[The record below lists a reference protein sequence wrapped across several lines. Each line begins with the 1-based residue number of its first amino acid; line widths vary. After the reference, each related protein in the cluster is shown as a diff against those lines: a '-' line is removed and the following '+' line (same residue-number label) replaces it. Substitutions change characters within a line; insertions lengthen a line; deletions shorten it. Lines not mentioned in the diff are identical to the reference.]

1 MNLAAR
7 DIRHNLGRFALTAL
21 GIGLLLMLVLG
32 MGGIY
37 QGLIFEATQ
46 LVEDVGADFWVVQK
60 STRGPFAEISRIPA
74 NLAFRL
80 LGVPGVQS
88 ARSFVSHTI
97 QREQQ
102 GKRFRMFVQ
111 GLDWPEDKG
120 EWVRL
125 VAGRPLAEA
134 HYEMIA
140 DQMLGFELGD
150 QIPLGKDVYTVVG
163 LTQGMASSS
172 GDGIAFLTVRDA
184 LAVQFDAAGESS
196 RLERAARRSRAAGQN
211 FGRVQP
217 ALLERASGP
226 ASALPALATPLV
238 SAILVKVAPG
248 VDVGAVVSTV
258 SGWPD
263 VTVHTHEG
271 QRQLLLRGNV
281 DRARRQ
287 LGLFRAILVVV
298 STVIMALIIY
308 TLTLDKTHDIAM
320 LKLIGARNRVIVGL
334 IMQQALLLGALGYGI
349 AYFIGQWLFP
359 VFPRRVLI
367 TTNDLWVLAAV
378 VLAISV
384 LASLLGV
391 WKAMRVEPNKI
402 VAT

>member
-1 MNLAAR
+1 MNLATK
-7 DIRHNLGRFALTAL
+7 DIRHNLGRFALTAF
-21 GIGLLLMLVLG
+21 GIGMLLMLVLG

-46 LVEDVGADFWVVQK
+46 LVDDVGADFWVVQK
-60 STRGPFAEISRIPA
+60 NTRGPFAEISRLPA
-74 NLAFRL
+74 NLEFRL
-80 LGVPGVQS
+80 VAVPGVQS
-88 ARSFVSHTI
+88 ARGFVSYTI
-97 QREQQ
+97 QRQHQ
-102 GKRFRMFVQ
+102 GKSFRMFLQ
-111 GLDWPEDKG
+111 GLDWPDDKG
-120 EWVRL
+120 EWLRL
-125 VAGRPLAEA
+125 AGGRALAQA

-140 DQMLGFELGD
+140 DKILGFELGD
-150 QIPLGKDVYTVVG
+150 RIPLGKEVYTVVG

-172 GDGIAFLTVRDA
+172 GDGIAFLAVRDA
-184 LAVQFDAAGESS
+184 LAVQFDVAGESA
-196 RLERAARRSRAAGQN
+196 RLERAARRTRAAGQD

-217 ALLERASGP
+217 ELLERAGGP
-226 ASALPALATPLV
+226 SSALPALATPLV
-238 SAILVKVAPG
+238 SAILVKVKPG
-248 VDVGAVVSTV
+248 ADVASVVSTV
-258 SGWPD
+258 SAWPD

-287 LGLFRAILVVV
+287 LGLFRIILVIV

-349 AYFIGQWLFP
+349 AYYIGQWLFP
-359 VFPRRVLI
+359 VFPRRVMI
-367 TTNDLWVLAAV
+367 TNDDLWILATI

-384 LASLLGV
+384 LGSLLGV
-391 WKAMRVEPNKI
+391 WKAMSVEPNKV
-402 VAT
+402 VAI

>member
-7 DIRHNLGRFALTAL
+7 DIRHNVGRFALTAF

-46 LVEDVGADFWVVQK
+46 LVDDAGADFWVVQK
-60 STRGPFAEISRIPA
+60 GTRGPFAEISRLPA
-74 NLAFRL
+74 NLEFRL
-80 LGVPGVQS
+80 LAVPGVQS

-97 QREQQ
+97 QRAQQ
-102 GKRFRMFVQ
+102 GRRFRMFVQ
-111 GLDWPEDKG
+111 GLAWPDDKG

-125 VAGRPLAEA
+125 VAGRPLAQA
-134 HYEMIA
+134 RYEMIA
-140 DQMLGFELGD
+140 DKILGFELGD
-150 QIPLGKDVYTVVG
+150 RIPLGKDVYTVVG

-184 LAVQFDAAGESS
+184 LAVQFDVSGESS
-196 RLERAARRSRAAGQN
+196 RLERAARRTRAAGQD

-217 ALLERASGP
+217 ELLERASGP
-226 ASALPALATPLV
+226 SSALPALATPLV
-238 SAILVKVAPG
+238 SAILVKVTPG
-248 VDVGAVVSTV
+248 VDAEAVVATISA
-258 SGWPD
+258 WPD

-287 LGLFRAILVVV
+287 LGLFRVILIIV

-349 AYFIGQWLFP
+349 AYGIGQWVFP
-359 VFPRRVLI
+359 VFPRRVMI
-367 TTNDLWVLAAV
+367 TTDDLWMLAGI

-384 LASLLGV
+384 LGSLLGV
-391 WKAMRVEPNKI
+391 WKAMSVEPNKV